1 MKTRTEAEAPE
12 ELAGIA
18 RRVSS
23 TGRGIGINLVDILL
37 ITTYVVTLEVAI
49 LAAVQA
55 LSAGSC
61 STSGALAGLTFAL
74 VTSVFPFALGV
85 SLLLRF
91 PLDIPLMILIMS
103 FSQLQAEKKY

>member
-1 MKTRTEAEAPE
+1 M
-12 ELAGIA
+12 
-18 RRVSS
+18 
-23 TGRGIGINLVDILL
+23 
-37 ITTYVVTLEVAI
+37 AI

-103 FSQLQAEKKY
+103 FSQLQAKKNIDGS

>member
-1 MKTRTEAEAPE
+1 M
-12 ELAGIA
+12 
-18 RRVSS
+18 
-23 TGRGIGINLVDILL
+23 
-37 ITTYVVTLEVAI
+37 AI

-55 LSAGSC
+55 LSAGSR

-91 PLDIPLMILIMS
+91 PLDIPLMILIAVS
-103 FSQLQAEKKY
+103 SKKKYRWLLITS